1 MTADARPSPPVAGA
15 RRPGAAGGDR
25 PEPVAPLADAVAV
38 PEPTAAGGA
47 GEASPGKDGDAGGGG
62 GGDGKETSLLSPRFV
77 VVMLASFAYFA
88 AMGVLLPTVPRFV
101 EDELNGGGLQVGI
114 GVGSFAVS
122 AALLRPWIGRIGD
135 TRGRK
140 VLAVGGSAVAGVSIG
155 LYAVATSLPLLVA
168 ARLLTG
174 VGEAAAFVGF
184 ATAAQDLAPDHR
196 RGEAASYFSVALY
209 GGLALGPLV
218 GESLAHRGFGGVW
231 AAGAGL
237 AAVAALA
244 SVGIARG
251 RVVADPPR
259 RKFLQRDGVWPG
271 VILLLGLIP
280 FTAFSSFVP
289 LYAEDVGLD
298 NVGGVFLLYAG
309 LVLLVRVLGARLPDR
324 LGWQRGSTVALVAV
338 TSGIW
343 VLAAWGSVPSIH
355 LAAIGLGVGMSLL
368 YPALFTAVMA
378 AAPEDERSHAIGT
391 FSVFFDLSQ
400 GFGSAL
406 VGGVVSL
413 STERGGFAA
422 AGALAVVGLLVQHRV
437 RGRITQ
443 RARAGASLRTASAP

>member
-1 MTADARPSPPVAGA
+1 MTGDASAPRPPVE
-15 RRPGAAGGDR
+15 PV
-25 PEPVAPLADAVAV
+25 PTEPVTVEPVAPVADAVAL
-38 PEPTAAGGA
+38 PEPTLAPA
-47 GEASPGKDGDAGGGG
+47 GEGGEGGGG
-62 GGDGKETSLLSPRFV
+62 KEATLLSPRFV

-101 EDELNGGGLQVGI
+101 ESELNGGGLQVGI
-114 GVGSFAVS
+114 GVGSFAIS
-122 AALLRPWIGRIGD
+122 AALLRPWIGRVGD

-140 VLAVGGSAVAGVSIG
+140 VLAVGGSAVVGVSIG

-209 GGLALGPLV
+209 GGLALGPML
-218 GESLAHRGFGGVW
+218 GESLTDRGFGAVW

-237 AAVAALA
+237 AAIAALA
-244 SVGIARG
+244 SLGIARG
-251 RVVADPPR
+251 HVVADPPR

-271 VILLLGLIP
+271 IILLLGLIP

-289 LYAEDVGLD
+289 LYAEDIGLA

-309 LVLLVRVLGARLPDR
+309 LVLLVRILGARLPDK
-324 LGWQRGSTVALVAV
+324 LGWQRGSSVALVAV
-338 TSGIW
+338 TADILL
-343 VLAAWGSVPSIH
+343 LAAWGSVPSIYV
-355 LAAIGLGVGMSLL
+355 AAVGLGVGMSLL

-378 AAPEDERSHAIGT
+378 AAPEEERSHAVGT

-413 STERGGFAA
+413 SSERGGFAA

-437 RGRITQ
+437 RGRINQ
-443 RARAGASLRTASAP
+443 RATAGASLRAAAAP